1 MAVKVNLLN
10 KWINSTVSRIAPT
23 LLRLQHSRPLTL
35 GEKSLVYSIFY
46 DQLDLDL
53 PRIYA
58 SGWVI
63 KGYAISPNGHVYFNP
78 SDYMDDFSVASLGK
92 QAWLIHEMT
101 HVWQIQQGM
110 KVVRRA
116 LIDRRYQYLLEQGK
130 NFFAYGIEQQAQM
143 VQDFFVQRSLG
154 KDCREL
160 EQCIPFF
167 NQAKP

>member
-1 MAVKVNLLN
+1 MPVNVNLFN
-10 KWINSTVSRIAPT
+10 TWVHSAVSRVAPK
-23 LLRLQHSRPLTL
+23 LLRLQQSRPLTL

-63 KGYAISPNGHVYFNP
+63 RGYAISPNGHVYFNP
-78 SDYMDDFSVASLGK
+78 SDYMDDFSVAPLGK

-110 KVVRRA
+110 NVVRRA
-116 LIDRRYQYLLEQGK
+116 LIDRRYRYLLEQGK
-130 NFFAYGIEQQAQM
+130 SFFAYGIEQQAQM
-143 VQDFFVQRSLG
+143 VQDFFVRRSLG
-154 KDCREL
+154 EDCQDL
-160 EQCIPFF
+160 EHCLPFF
-167 NQAKP
+167 NQANR